1 MFNFDVNQLTEQ
13 MKPAMDKFATTLGTT
28 ADKLLEIGVKG
39 MFVEGLYAIVVC
51 LISVVVFIVS
61 SVVVSRAAKALA
73 NANNEP
79 DITPVFVKSMLF
91 GFLAAVGMIVSPI
104 AFLDNLKTAVIN
116 TAAPDY
122 ALLLKVSSL
131 ILNKTP

>member
-39 MFVEGLYAIVVC
+39 MFVEGLYSIVVC
-51 LISVVVFIVS
+51 LLCIVAFVLAIISIK
-61 SVVVSRAAKALA
+61 RAAAALA
-73 NANNEP
+73 EDDCDFTAKTVTSVAFAIVGFFAIIGAP
-79 DITPVFVKSMLF
+79 ITF
-91 GFLAAVGMIVSPI
+91 AE
-104 AFLDNLKTAVIN
+104 NLKTAVIN

-122 ALLLKVSSL
+122 ALLLKASSL